1 MKKMIKTA
9 STSEII
15 ERLQAYE
22 KLNGV
27 GSVDSVA
34 SVCPGSREIEYIFY
48 ITDKNGIETSI
59 KIPTVD
65 EEALW

>member
-1 MKKMIKTA
+1 MIKTA

-15 ERLQAYE
+15 TRLQAYE

-48 ITDKNGIETSI
+48 ITDKNGIKTAI
-59 KIPTVD
+59 DIPTVNK
-65 EEALW
+65 ETLW

>member
-1 MKKMIKTA
+1 MIKTA

-22 KLNGV
+22 KLNSV

-34 SVCPGSREIEYIFY
+34 SVGSGSREIEYIFH
-48 ITDKNGIETSI
+48 ITDKNGIETAI
-59 KIPTVD
+59 DIPTVD
-65 EEALW
+65 KETLW

>member
-1 MKKMIKTA
+1 MIKTA

-22 KLNGV
+22 KLYGV

-34 SVCPGSREIEYIFY
+34 TVCPGSREVEYIFY
-48 ITDKNGIETSI
+48 VTDKNGIETSI
-59 KIPTVD
+59 DIPTID
-65 EEALW
+65 KETLW

>member
-1 MKKMIKTA
+1 MLKTA

-15 ERLQAYE
+15 ARLQAYE

-27 GSVDSVA
+27 GAVDSVA

-48 ITDKNGIETSI
+48 ITDKNGVKTSI
-59 KIPTVD
+59 EIPTID
-65 EEALW
+65 EETLW